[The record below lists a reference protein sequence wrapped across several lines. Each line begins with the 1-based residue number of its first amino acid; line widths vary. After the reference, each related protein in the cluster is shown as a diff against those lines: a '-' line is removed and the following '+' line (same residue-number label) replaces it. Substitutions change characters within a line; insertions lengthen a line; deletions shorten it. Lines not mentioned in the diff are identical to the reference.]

1 MSELGF
7 RNKGGFS
14 LIEVLTALMV
24 MSLVLGLLLSG
35 LIYVNTINKKV
46 ETNQKLFHTERYL
59 ELYFRKQVLK
69 SEKIYFKN
77 NRVYLQDLE
86 SPELYYNYYLY
97 SNGYLRRYK
106 VYKDG
111 LNPIGKG
118 QSSQFS
124 DGIAYFS
131 MTVGPNDEILLNY
144 RLVIEGKTYYRETTI
159 LHGRMVEF
167 V

>member
-1 MSELGF
+1 MSDQRF
-7 RNKGGFS
+7 KKNDGFS

-24 MSLVLGLLLSG
+24 ISLVLMMLLSG
-35 LIYVNTINKKV
+35 LIYVNTVSKKA
-46 ETNQKLFHTERYL
+46 ETNQKLFYSQRYI
-59 ELYFRKQVLK
+59 ELYFQKQVLS

-86 SPELYYNYYLY
+86 NPDEFYNYYRY
-97 SNGYLRRYK
+97 SVGYLRRYK

-124 DGIAYFS
+124 DGIEYFS
-131 MTVGPNDEILLNY
+131 MTLGDNQEIILKY
-144 RLVIEGKTYYRETTI
+144 SLVVEGTVYYRETTI
-159 LHGRMVEF
+159 SHGRVVEF